1 MRVLH
6 FRQGHGSTVNCIYR
20 QGDPAQRRVDYL
32 PMRFEPTP
40 FDFIAESPTS
50 NYSFSFQRPLSG
62 DDGIRTRGLRLAK
75 ALLSR

>member
-1 MRVLH
+1 MITSSMTPTNWHLSEDR
-6 FRQGHGSTVNCIYR
+6 FFDP
-20 QGDPAQRRVDYL
+20 DPAQRRVDYL